1 MGDVMAYTR
10 KTEKMK
16 DTVKN
21 TTSITTSDNE
31 ERLAIHCLPIKPVA
45 VRFEIGGDC
54 QFWKRASKLG

>member
-31 ERLAIHCLPIKPVA
+31 ERLAIHCLPIEP
-45 VRFEIGGDC
+45 I
-54 QFWKRASKLG
+54 